1 MKRARNEPPR
11 RKKPTIEQR
20 LWLVVGVILILLG
33 VAALI
38 HPQIS
43 YRTDERDIQVGT
55 MTARMETRRIFRF
68 PRIVSGMAVL
78 SGVAITL
85 LGLKKD

>member
-1 MKRARNEPPR
+1 MKRARSEAS
-11 RKKPTIEQR
+11 RKKEPTIEQR
-20 LWLVVGVILILLG
+20 IWLVVGVILILLG
-33 VAALI
+33 VAALV

-55 MTARMETRRIFRF
+55 VTARMETRRIFHF
-68 PRIVSGMAVL
+68 PRIVSGMVVL
-78 SGVAITL
+78 SGVAIAL